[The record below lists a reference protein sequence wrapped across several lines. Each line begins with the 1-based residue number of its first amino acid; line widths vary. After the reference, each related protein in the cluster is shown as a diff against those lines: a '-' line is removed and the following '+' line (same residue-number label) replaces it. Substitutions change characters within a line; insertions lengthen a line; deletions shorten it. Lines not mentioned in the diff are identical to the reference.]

1 MNYSSKH
8 YKMKVYKT
16 RQIRNIALLGNAGS
30 GKTTLAEAMLLEG
43 GVINRKGDVVAKTTV
58 SDFNLIEQE
67 YGNSV
72 YSSVLYTEC
81 KDTKLNI
88 LDTPGMDDLNSGL
101 VSSLEVADL
110 GLMLINASTGVEA
123 GTEAAGRHAESK
135 NIPMALLFN
144 GLDHENANFEQSL
157 EKCKASFGNKVTVVQ
172 YPFETGPTFHAIIDV
187 LKMKMY
193 RYGKDSGRAEVLDIP
208 DSEKKRAEE
217 LQNQL
222 FEMAAENDESL
233 METYFENG
241 SLTEE
246 ELHKGMKLGIL
257 QRDLFPV
264 LCSCAKKSIGIDR
277 LLEVLSEIA
286 PAPDERP
293 MRKIEAGKQVTMNEN
308 DIPSLFVF
316 KTAVETHVG
325 EITYFKVM
333 SGKITE
339 SIDLVNINNGSKER
353 LSQLFVAAGKNR
365 VKVPEIYAGDIGCTV
380 KLKDTKYN
388 QTLTLKEAGTQFA
401 PIEFPNP
408 RHRVAVKAV
417 SETDDEKVGEVLN
430 RIKYEDPT
438 YVIEYSKELRQ
449 LIVHNQGEYHVN
461 ILKWFFD
468 NVYKIDVEFKEPRIP
483 YRETI
488 TKAAQADYRHKKQ
501 SGGAGQFGE
510 VHMIIEPLEEGSVP
524 KTAFVIDGKEYKLS
538 IRDTQEYNLTWGGKL
553 LFCNC
558 IVGGSID
565 GRFMPAILKGIMEKM
580 EQGPLTGSYARDI
593 IVYVYDGKMHP
604 VDSNEIS
611 FRLAG
616 RNAFSMAFKKSN
628 PKILEPIYDLEIWV
642 PSERMGDVMSDLQG
656 RRALIMGMGSEKGFE
671 KITARV
677 PLKEMNKY
685 NTSLSSLTGGR
696 GIFRM
701 NFNAYEKVPADVQD
715 ALLKAYEAEQEEE

>member
-1 MNYSSKH
+1 
-8 YKMKVYKT
+8 MKVYKT
-16 RQIRNIALLGNAGS
+16 EQIRNIALIGNAGS

-43 GVINRKGDVVAKTTV
+43 GVINRRGEVTSKNTV
-58 SDFNLIEQE
+58 SDHTPIEQE

-72 YSSVLYTEC
+72 YSTVLYAEY
-81 KDTKLNI
+81 KDKKINI
-88 LDTPGMDDLNSGL
+88 LDTPGMDDLNGQV

-110 GLMLINASTGVEA
+110 ALMLINSSNGVEA
-123 GTEAAGRHAESK
+123 GTESAGRHAESK
-135 NIPMALLFN
+135 NKPMMFVFN
-144 GLDHENANFEQSL
+144 ELDHENANFDAALDQVKS
-157 EKCKASFGNKVTVVQ
+157 SFGNKVTVVQ
-172 YPFETGPTFHAIIDV
+172 YPVETGPGFDSIIDV

-193 RYGKDSGRAEVLDIP
+193 KYSKDGGQPQILDIP
-208 DSEKKRAEE
+208 ASEKDKAEE
-217 LQNQL
+217 LQNAL
-222 FEMAAENDESL
+222 IEMAAENEESL
-233 METYFENG
+233 MELYFEQG
-241 SLTEE
+241 SLSEDDIR
-246 ELHKGMKLGIL
+246 KGMRIGIVK
-257 QRDLFPV
+257 RDLFPV
-264 LCSCAKKSIGIDR
+264 FCTCAKKNIGVNR
-277 LLEVLSEIA
+277 LMEFIVNVG
-286 PAPDERP
+286 PAPSDLPQRAVES
-293 MRKIEAGKQVTMNEN
+293 GKEVTMNEN
-308 DIPSLFVF
+308 EPPSLFVF
-316 KTAVETHVG
+316 KTSVESHVG

-339 SIDLVNINNGSKER
+339 SIDLVNSTNSSKER
-353 LSQLFVAAGKNR
+353 LSQLFVSAGKTR
-365 VKVPEIYAGDIGCTV
+365 VKVPEMYAGDIGCSV

-388 QTLTLKEAGTQFA
+388 HTLAGKDAATRFV
-401 PIEFPNP
+401 PMVFPNP

-430 RIKYEDPT
+430 RIKFEDPS

-449 LIVHNQGEYHVN
+449 LIVHNQGEYHMN
-461 ILKWFFD
+461 ILKWYFD
-468 NVYKIDVEFKEPRIP
+468 NVYKIDVNFNEPRIP

-510 VHMIIEPLEEGSVP
+510 VHMIIEPYEDGVTP
-524 KTAFVIDGKEYKLS
+524 KGAFVLDGKEYKLS
-538 IRDTQEYNLTWGGKL
+538 IRDVQEHNLPWGGKL
-553 LFCNC
+553 IYVNC

-565 GRFMPAILKGIMEKM
+565 ARFMPAILKGIMEKM

-611 FRLAG
+611 FKLAG

-628 PKILEPIYDLEIWV
+628 PKILEPIYDLEVWV
-642 PSERMGDVMSDLQG
+642 PSDRMGDVMSDLQG

-685 NTSLSSLTGGR
+685 ATSLSSVTGGR
-696 GIFRM
+696 GMFKM
-701 NFNAYEKVPADVQD
+701 TFNSYEKVPADVQEE
-715 ALLKAYEAEQEEE
+715 LLKAYEAEQEEE

>member
-1 MNYSSKH
+1 
-8 YKMKVYKT
+8 MKVYKT
-16 RQIRNIALLGNAGS
+16 EQIRNVALLGNAGS

-43 GVINRKGDVVAKTTV
+43 GLINRKGEVTAKNTV
-58 SDFNLIEQE
+58 SDFNPIEQE

-72 YSSVLYTEC
+72 FSSVLYAEYG
-81 KDTKLNI
+81 DWKLNI
-88 LDTPGMDDLNSGL
+88 LDTAGMDDLCGS
-101 VSSLEVADL
+101 VASSLEVADM
-110 GLMLINASTGVEA
+110 GLMLIDATAGVEA
-123 GTEAAGRHAESK
+123 GTESAYRLADSK
-135 NIPMALLFN
+135 QIPLIFVFN
-144 GLDHENANFEQSL
+144 GLDHENANFDNSL
-157 EKCKASFGNKVTVVQ
+157 EKCRSSYGNKVTTVQ
-172 YPFETGPTFHAIIDV
+172 YPLETGPGFDSIIDV

-193 RYGKDSGRAEVLDIP
+193 KYGKDGGQPEILDIP
-208 DSEKKRAEE
+208 ASEQSKAEE

-233 METYFENG
+233 MERYFEEG

-246 ELHKGMKLGIL
+246 EVIKGMRIGIR
-257 QRDLFPV
+257 QRDLYPV
-264 LCSCAKKSIGIDR
+264 LCACAKRSIGIGS
-277 LLEVLSEIA
+277 LMEFIGKTG
-286 PAPDERP
+286 PAPQEMP
-293 MRKIEAGKQVTMNEN
+293 MRKIVAGKEVTMSENE
-308 DIPSLFVF
+308 IPSLFVF
-316 KTAVETHVG
+316 KTAIESHVG
-325 EITYFKVM
+325 EITFFKM
-333 SGKITE
+333 LSGKVTE
-339 SIDLVNINNGSKER
+339 SIDLFNVNSSSKER
-353 LSQLFVAAGKNR
+353 LSQLFVTAGKNR
-365 VKVPEIYAGDIGCTV
+365 VKVPEILAGDIGCTV
-380 KLKDTKYN
+380 KLKETKYN

-401 PIEFPNP
+401 PMEFPAP

-430 RIKYEDPT
+430 RIKFEDPT
-438 YVIEYSKELRQ
+438 YIIEYSKELRQ
-449 LIVHNQGEYHVN
+449 LIVHNQGEYHMNV
-461 ILKWFFD
+461 LKWFFD
-468 NVYKIDVEFKEPRIP
+468 NVYKIEIEYKEPRIP

-510 VHMIIEPLEEGSVP
+510 VHMIIEPLVEGGAPRS
-524 KTAFVIDGKEYKLS
+524 AFVLDGKEYKMSL
-538 IRDTQEYNLTWGGKL
+538 RDIQDNNLPWGGKL

-565 GRFMPAILKGIMEKM
+565 GRFLPAILKGIMEKM

-616 RNAFSMAFKKSN
+616 RNAFSQAFKKSG

-642 PSERMGDVMSDLQG
+642 PAERMGDVMGDLQG
-656 RRALIMGMGSEKGFE
+656 RRALIMGMGSERGYE
-671 KITARV
+671 KISARV

-696 GIFRM
+696 GMFKM
-701 NFNAYEKVPADVQD
+701 SYNAYEKVPSDVQD